1 MIMKKLTLILA
12 VFLSAGLSAQ
22 TLSETEKSGI
32 LLMRE
37 EEKMARDVY
46 QALNEKWDQM
56 PFTHISESEIRHM
69 AEMKLLIDKYKLQ
82 DPVEKTADKRGE
94 YENQMLKSLYKELI
108 TSGKTSLEAAF
119 RAGAKVEEVDIRD
132 LKEAMARTSNEEIKS
147 TYTYLVRASENHLR
161 AFVRNLKR
169 LGVDYTPVVMDKKEF
184 EAIINSE
191 KGKGMGMGN
200 GKGQCC
206 EKQPQH

>member
-1 MIMKKLTLILA
+1 MKKIL
-12 VFLSAGLSAQ
+12 VIIVVLFSAALHAQ
-22 TLSETEKSGI
+22 TISENEKAGI

-46 QALNEKWDQM
+46 QTLNEKWDQM
-56 PFTHISESEIRHM
+56 PFVHISESEINHM
-69 AEMKLLIDKYKLQ
+69 ARMKLLIDKYQLK
-82 DPVEKTADKRGE
+82 DPVENNADKRGAFN
-94 YENQMLKSLYKELI
+94 NQQLKKLYDELI

-132 LKEAMARTSNEEIKS
+132 LKEAKAKTSNEEIKN
-147 TYTYLVRASENHLR
+147 TYTDLISASENHLR

-169 LGVDYTPVVMDKKEF
+169 LDVTYTPVVMDKKEF
-184 EAIINSE
+184 DAIITST
-191 KGKGMGMGN
+191 KGMGMGN

-206 EKQPQH
+206 EKTSLY

>member
-1 MIMKKLTLILA
+1 MKKILVIIVVLFSA
-12 VFLSAGLSAQ
+12 VLHAQ
-22 TLSETEKSGI
+22 TISENEKAGI

-46 QALNEKWDQM
+46 QTLNEKWDQM
-56 PFTHISESEIRHM
+56 PFVHISESEINNM
-69 AEMKLLIDKYKLQ
+69 ARMKLLIDKYQLK
-82 DPVEKTADKRGE
+82 DPVENNADKPGTFN
-94 YENQMLKSLYKELI
+94 NQQLKKLYDELI

-132 LKEAMARTSNEEIKS
+132 LKEAKAKTSNEEIKN
-147 TYTYLVRASENHLR
+147 TYTDLISASENHLR

-169 LGVDYTPVVMDKKEF
+169 LDVSYPPVVMDKKEF
-184 EAIINSE
+184 DAIITTT
-191 KGKGMGMGN
+191 KGMGMGN

-206 EKQPQH
+206 EKTSQ